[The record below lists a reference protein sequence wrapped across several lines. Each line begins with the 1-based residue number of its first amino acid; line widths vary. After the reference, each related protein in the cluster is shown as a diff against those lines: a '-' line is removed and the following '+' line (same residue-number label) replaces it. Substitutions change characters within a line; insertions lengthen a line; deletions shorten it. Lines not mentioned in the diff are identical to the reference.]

1 MAADHTPPPSTDD
14 DDILLL
20 ERQGPIALL
29 TLNRPRARNALSL
42 ALQERLKVTFPMLDA
57 DRDVSVIIVTGADPA
72 FCGGVDTKEIAAR
85 RPGDPTI
92 ASRPNP
98 ADVIRAVG
106 KPVIGAVNGP
116 CITGGLELVLGC
128 DFIVASERAVFADT
142 HAQIGLVAGWGL
154 TATLAHAIGVRRA
167 KELSITGRQVD
178 AAEAQAIGLTNHV
191 VPHDDLLPFTV
202 GLAQQVAAASYRS
215 VRGMIELYDN
225 GIGLTLDAA
234 IRAEHLLSQDFRTK
248 QLRLDRKPVDAGD

>member
-1 MAADHTPPPSTDD
+1 MAADHVPDTGTD
-14 DDILLL
+14 DDILLE
-20 ERQGPIALL
+20 ERRGPVAVL

-42 ALQERLKVTFPMLDA
+42 GLQERLKTTFPRLDA
-57 DRDVSVIIVTGADPA
+57 DRDVSVIIITGADPA

-85 RPGDPTI
+85 EPGAPTV
-92 ASRPNP
+92 ASKPNP

-154 TATLAHAIGVRRA
+154 TATLAHAVGVRRA
-167 KELSITGRQVD
+167 KELSVTGRFVG
-178 AAEAQAIGLTNHV
+178 AEEAQAIGLTNHV
-191 VPHDDLLPFTV
+191 VAHDELLPFTL
-202 GLAQQVAAASYRS
+202 GLAQQIANASYRS

-225 GIGLTLDAA
+225 AIGLPLDAA
-234 IRAEHLLSQDFRTK
+234 IRAEHLLSQDFRTP
-248 QLRLDRKPVDAGD
+248 QLRLDRPGGPRG